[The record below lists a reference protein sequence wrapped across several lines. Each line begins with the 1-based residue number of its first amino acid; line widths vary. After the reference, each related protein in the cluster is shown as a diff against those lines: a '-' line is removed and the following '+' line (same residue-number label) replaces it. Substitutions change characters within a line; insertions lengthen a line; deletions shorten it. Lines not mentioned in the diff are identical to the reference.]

1 MLKIKQIR
9 EYKGI
14 TQDEISKGTG
24 IPKRTYINYEQLKR
38 DIPFTK
44 LKKIADFLNVS
55 ISEIIG
61 EDRTKEELKE
71 TTTIQSIE
79 DLLVEK
85 VTVKVL
91 SKFSTYFEK
100 TELLEFLVL
109 KLILEPDDKILEPK
123 KEKLFTEYND
133 KIKDIKQQFISF
145 LDFINKS

>member
-61 EDRTKEELKE
+61 EDRTKEELNE
-71 TTTIQSIE
+71 TTIIQNIE

-85 VTVKVL
+85 VTAKLL
-91 SKFSTYFEK
+91 SKFNTYFEK
-100 TELLEFLVL
+100 TELIEAMIG
-109 KLILEPDDKILEPK
+109 KYILENKIDIDCDEPPK
-123 KEKLFTEYND
+123 TND
-133 KIKDIKQQFISF
+133 K
-145 LDFINKS
+145 